1 MKETL
6 GGGRLGSGGKME
18 VDLHGWGKS
27 THNLE
32 QSLKTT
38 MSPGTLVPFLVEPVM
53 PGDEWKIKLIAD
65 VMTAPTNGALF
76 GSFKFQADVFLAPL
90 RLYIGAL
97 HNNKLKTA
105 LQMSNIKL
113 PLMRLKGRQLD
124 LSRDLSNQHIH
135 TSCIMSYL
143 GVRGLGYVASANQ
156 RDVTAHEWLSYW
168 DIYKNYYASKHE
180 DIGAVLHT
188 NPVNAVQAV
197 TTVEIKVDDQALATI
212 PRYNTNPNTFG
223 ITMGAGNLDYL
234 VYNFTGGSGQ
244 TAENLILITSY
255 QEGTINN
262 SYTVVERKFLKDL
275 FGTITVNATDVN
287 AQNYP
292 IISKVRTVL
301 GWDYATP
308 QELGNSEPKIATFPL
323 TNLDDARETLLQNVK
338 TATPLITNTQFCN
351 SGTPNLAP
359 FNLLLQESGTGTTLR
374 TSLVNN
380 QEGLALKTY
389 QSDQFNNWLK
399 TDFVTMVNNASSIAI
414 ANDVLFLDQL
424 NMAKKVYEHYNR
436 LVVTSGTYRDYIR
449 VSYDVDVPDYEIP
462 MYLGGLSKE
471 IVFQEV
477 VSNSQ
482 SADQPLG
489 TIAGKGTFSNKNKGG
504 YVELN
509 AKEWGTLMGI
519 MSITPRLDY
528 TQGNKWYINLKTVAD
543 YHVPAMDGIGYQD
556 LITDQ
561 MAFFDTITGST
572 GGVTFRSAGKQV
584 AWLNYMTSHN
594 RALGHFADENELA
607 WMVLS
612 RRYKHNTSTGRI
624 EDLTQYVDPAKFN
637 YVFSVASRDAMNFWV
652 QITSDITVR
661 RVMSAKQIPAL

>member
-38 MSPGTLVPFLVEPVM
+38 MSPGTLVPFLVEPVL
-53 PGDEWKIKLIAD
+53 PGDEWKVKIIAD

-76 GSFKFQADVFLAPL
+76 GSFKFQADLFFAAL

-97 HNNKLKTA
+97 HNNKLKVA

-113 PLMRLKGRQLD
+113 PIMRLKGRQLD
-124 LSRDLSNQHIH
+124 LTKDLSNQHVH

-143 GVRGLGYVASANQ
+143 GVRGIGYLGGANQ
-156 RDVTAHEWLSYW
+156 RDVTAQEWLSYW
-168 DIYKNYYASKHE
+168 DIYKNYYASKQE
-180 DIGAVLHT
+180 DIGAVLHRNPLSEFKYIT
-188 NPVNAVQAV
+188 N
-197 TTVEIKVDDQALATI
+197 VEIENDKGTKVTVPFNNVNDVTFALQLNGINAQYSIISFSNAAQTTDNI
-212 PRYNTNPNTFG
+212 ILQLIRIREDNSQVRERRLIKSFYNTETKSTT
-223 ITMGAGNLDYL
+223 IRLE
-234 VYNFTGGSGQ
+234 NFIEQG
-244 TAENLILITSY
+244 E
-255 QEGTINN
+255 
-262 SYTVVERKFLKDL
+262 FLML
-275 FGTITVNATDVN
+275 T
-287 AQNYP
+287 
-292 IISKVRTVL
+292 
-301 GWDYATP
+301 GWDYAKDYEFDT
-308 QELGNSEPKIATFPL
+308 EPKIATFPL
-323 TNLDDARETLLQNVK
+323 SNLDDAREYILANSRLANNALI
-338 TATPLITNTQFCN
+338 TATTFGN
-351 SGTPNLAP
+351 SSIPNFAP
-359 FNLLLQESGTGTTLR
+359 YNLLLQETGSGATLR

-436 LVVTSGTYRDYIR
+436 LVVTSGTFRDYIR

-561 MAFFDTITGST
+561 MAFFDTSVSGSGT
-572 GGVTFRSAGKQV
+572 VTPRSAGKQV
-584 AWLNYMTSHN
+584 AWQNYMTSHN

-612 RRYKHNTSTGRI
+612 RRYKHNPSTGRI

-637 YVFSVASRDAMNFWV
+637 YVFAVASRDAMNFWV